1 MIGSTIAVVCWVA
14 HVFLFCGQSADA
26 EGTRPVIEGLGE
38 VNLAVSFVSSEGW
51 VYDGL
56 IEMPAEDRRRRWA
69 VMLLGGALGTDIDW
83 RLPAILTIDGKTTR
97 DAATISKA
105 LLAEGF
111 VVMRWKAIRRG
122 DPLHAEDPLMLEAPQ
137 FAQTVDHARRALAA
151 FRRHKVVPKDH
162 IFLLGHSLGARRAGQ
177 LLEENPKLP
186 GVAMMAGAH
195 LLPSDLD
202 AAKAVVAKSGSVFK
216 SADTNRNGSLS
227 HEEFNQ
233 ARKQRSPTIAA
244 SAEFVDLDL
253 DRDKR
258 LDVHE
263 IAIHALDVQ
272 SDKWIKK
279 QAGTLDNLGQ
289 EWTTDVVAENRTPTL
304 MIVGTLDRRWL
315 VELYL
320 MTVLQRRGKHPD
332 FEFEIYRDIG
342 HQLAPEVAGEVTHEK
357 YGVIAHG
364 RAGPIDG
371 RVVRRM
377 VEWFKA
383 RSK

>member
-1 MIGSTIAVVCWVA
+1 MIGPAIAVVFGTA
-14 HVFLFCGQSADA
+14 HVLFFCGQSAGADS
-26 EGTRPVIEGLGE
+26 TRPVIRGLGE

-56 IEMPAEDRRRRWA
+56 IEMPAVERRRPWA

-83 RLPAILTIDGKTTR
+83 RLAAILTIDGKDTR

-122 DPLHAEDPLMLEAPQ
+122 DPLHAEDPLMLDAPQ

-151 FRRHKVVPKDH
+151 FRRHKVVPADH
-162 IFLLGHSLGARRAGQ
+162 IFLLGHSLGARRAGL

-195 LLPSDLD
+195 LLPSNLE
-202 AAKAVVAKSGSVFK
+202 AAKAIVAKSGDAFK
-216 SADTNRNGSLS
+216 NADTNGDGGLS

-233 ARKQRSPTIAA
+233 ARKKRSPTIAV

-253 DRDKR
+253 NRDKR

-263 IAIHALDVQ
+263 LSIHALDVQ
-272 SDKWIKK
+272 SNKWMKK

-289 EWTTDVVAENRTPTL
+289 EWTAVVIAENRTPTL

-315 VELYL
+315 VEQYL
-320 MTVLQRRGKHPD
+320 MIVLQRRGKHPD
-332 FEFEIYRDIG
+332 LEFEIYSDIG
-342 HQLAPEVAGEVTHEK
+342 HQLAPEVAGDVTHEK

>member
-1 MIGSTIAVVCWVA
+1 MIWSGFSISLWTAQMI
-14 HVFLFCGQSADA
+14 FLCGQSADA

-56 IEMPAEDRRRRWA
+56 IEMPAEDRRRPWA

-83 RLPAILTIDGKTTR
+83 RLPAILTIDGKDTR

-111 VVMRWKAIRRG
+111 MVMRWRAIRRG
-122 DPLHAEDPLMLEAPQ
+122 DPRFAEDPLMIDTPQ
-137 FAQTVDHARRALAA
+137 LAQTFDHARRALAA
-151 FRRHKVVPKDH
+151 FRAHKVVPADH
-162 IFLLGHSLGARRAGQ
+162 IFLLGHSLGARRAGL

-195 LLPSDLD
+195 LLPSDLE
-202 AAKAVVAKSGSVFK
+202 AAKAVVAKSGSDFK
-216 SADTNRNGSLS
+216 NADTNGDGGLS
-227 HEEFNQ
+227 YEEFNQ
-233 ARKQRSPTIAA
+233 TGKKPGAAFAA

-263 IAIHALDVQ
+263 LAIHALDVQ
-272 SDKWIKK
+272 SDKWMKK
-279 QAGTLDNLGQ
+279 KAGPRDQLGHKWAA
-289 EWTTDVVAENRTPTL
+289 EVIAENRTPTL
-304 MIVGTLDRRWL
+304 MVVGTLDRRWL
-315 VELYL
+315 VEQYL

-332 FEFEIYRDIG
+332 FEFEIYEKIG
-342 HQLAPEVAGEVTHEK
+342 HQLAPEVAGEITHEK

-377 VEWFKA
+377 VDWFKA